1 MSDDN
6 PSTQSCTLRVRALA
20 RGREV
25 WRQVSNPLALGLLGL
40 AVAVAL
46 WGYGYKLSLYSPPEG
61 PGSRVPA
68 KLWIEHRFGF
78 DRFSSSAA
86 APNLKARIYAQPG
99 VSALVAAAPELPLRS
114 VSSLFLRTAR
124 PRAIPFFHSAI
135 PLRSPPLAIS
145 L

>member
-6 PSTQSCTLRVRALA
+6 PSTQSCTLRVRAVA

-25 WRQVSNPLALGLLGL
+25 WRQVSNPLALGLLCL

-61 PGSRVPA
+61 SGPRVPA

-86 APNLKARIYAQPG
+86 APNLKARVYAQPG
-99 VSALVAAAPELPLRS
+99 VSALLAAVPE
-114 VSSLFLRTAR
+114 FLLLNVPDLLLATAR